1 MRYLTI
7 NLTLNDKIDSIDDQT
22 LVSATKESYE
32 EKDWVE
38 KCECM
43 IFNPEDNSKR
53 A

>member
-1 MRYLTI
+1 MRNLII
-7 NLTLNDKIDSIDDQT
+7 NLKLNDKIDSIDDQT

-38 KCECM
+38 SCECQV
-43 IFNPEDNSKR
+43 FSPEENSKR